1 MNVEDAELRQAISVA
16 ESYKQR
22 VEALSRQVQ
31 VLRVSLDEVTLAS
44 NALKAFRDAKD
55 GDEIMVPIGA
65 TSYITVKVTSNRNVV
80 VDVGSDISVE
90 KDANS
95 AIEYMDAN
103 NAEISEALTKTMEA
117 LNESQNAL
125 NNLTAA
131 IQQEYNKVHN
141 ITPRT
146 VKKAVRDVFDIVA
159 ESSRDSS
166 SKGKS
171 KGSKGGI
178 DPARLINDGVSG
190 GTEEE
195 NNNLIDKL
203 TVEMTKAAKDL
214 DFERAAEIRD
224 IIIELKGK
232 K

>member
-65 TSYITVKVTSNRNVV
+65 TSYITVKVTPNRNVV

-90 KDANS
+90 KDTNS

-131 IQQEYNKVHN
+131 IQQEY
-141 ITPRT
+141 
-146 VKKAVRDVFDIVA
+146 KARQQ
-159 ESSRDSS
+159 
-166 SKGKS
+166 
-171 KGSKGGI
+171 
-178 DPARLINDGVSG
+178 LQ
-190 GTEEE
+190 
-195 NNNLIDKL
+195 
-203 TVEMTKAAKDL
+203 
-214 DFERAAEIRD
+214 
-224 IIIELKGK
+224 
-232 K
+232 

>member
-65 TSYITVKVTSNRNVV
+65 TSYITV

-131 IQQEYNKVHN
+131 IQQEY
-141 ITPRT
+141 
-146 VKKAVRDVFDIVA
+146 KARQQ
-159 ESSRDSS
+159 
-166 SKGKS
+166 
-171 KGSKGGI
+171 
-178 DPARLINDGVSG
+178 LQ
-190 GTEEE
+190 
-195 NNNLIDKL
+195 
-203 TVEMTKAAKDL
+203 
-214 DFERAAEIRD
+214 
-224 IIIELKGK
+224 
-232 K
+232 

>member
-1 MNVEDAELRQAISVA
+1 MDDAELRQAISVA

-65 TSYITVKVTSNRNVV
+65 TSYITVKVTPNRNVV

-90 KDANS
+90 KDTNS

-131 IQQEYNKVHN
+131 IQQEY
-141 ITPRT
+141 
-146 VKKAVRDVFDIVA
+146 KARQQ
-159 ESSRDSS
+159 
-166 SKGKS
+166 
-171 KGSKGGI
+171 
-178 DPARLINDGVSG
+178 LQ
-190 GTEEE
+190 
-195 NNNLIDKL
+195 
-203 TVEMTKAAKDL
+203 
-214 DFERAAEIRD
+214 
-224 IIIELKGK
+224 
-232 K
+232 